1 MFDKI
6 LVPVDGSEA
15 SDRAVHVAA
24 DLASRYGAEVIVLH
38 VCGHEYVYGIDVLP
52 ERLEDANALVDRH
65 VRGLKDAGLSAR
77 GEVVSAPYGRTARA
91 ILVAVDDENVD
102 LIVMGTRG
110 LTVWSR
116 LLLGSVAHK
125 VLHSARVP
133 VLVVQRRLY
142 SSRMSR
148 LGKGER

>member
-24 DLASRYGAEVIVLH
+24 DLASRYGAEVIVLQ

-65 VRGLKDAGLSAR
+65 VRSMKDAGLSAR
-77 GEVVSAPYGRTARA
+77 GEVVLAPHGRTARA
-91 ILVAVDDENVD
+91 ILLAVDDENVS

-110 LTVWSR
+110 LSVWSR
-116 LLLGSVAHK
+116 LLPGSVAHK

-133 VLVVQRRLY
+133 VLVVQRRVY
-142 SSRMSR
+142 SSSMSR